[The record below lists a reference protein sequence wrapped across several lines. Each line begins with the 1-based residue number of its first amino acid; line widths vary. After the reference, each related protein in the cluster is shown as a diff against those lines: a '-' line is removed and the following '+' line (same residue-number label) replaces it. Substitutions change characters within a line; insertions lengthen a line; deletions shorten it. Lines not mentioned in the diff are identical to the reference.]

1 MQGFAFELPA
11 CELWVAGCW
20 AWFETV
26 IDNPIPAITN
36 PINGSLFFIA
46 YFQSLLTYFQHAQL
60 NDVFVR
66 TAQPIQHRTRW
77 RLIQINARD
86 GGLRAFKD
94 DVLHLLHID
103 LFGFDRVEHLRQN
116 AGTIAMTHDQT
127 MRRWRALRQVHN
139 IWHLAGFLE
148 RLNDADRLGRD
159 RLL

>member
-36 PINGSLFFIA
+36 PINKNLITHLQIRLA
-46 YFQSLLTYFQHAQL
+46 YFQNIEFNYVIICSG
-60 NDVFVR
+60 
-66 TAQPIQHRTRW
+66 QPIQRRTRW
-77 RLIQINARD
+77 RLVQINSCD
-86 GGLRAFKD
+86 GGLGAFKD
-94 DVLHLLHID
+94 DILHFLHVD
-103 LFGFDRVEHLRQN
+103 LFGLDRVEHLRQN
-116 AGTIAMTHDQT
+116 AGTIAMTHHQT